1 MEECGGRWKE
11 LAGGLPEVVGGKGEL
26 LVVWQVHVEG

>member
-11 LAGGLPEVVGGKGEL
+11 LAGGLPEVVGRESES
-26 LVVWQVHVEG
+26 LVVWQADVEG